1 MLANHLFAKRLS
13 ESPDTDT
20 LHLHISKLASQ
31 SSVAAYL
38 LISDKAAAAVALSV
52 HGLYGTWLKTRQ
64 SG

>member
-38 LISDKAAAAVALSV
+38 LISDKAAAAAVALSV
-52 HGLYGTWLKTRQ
+52 HGLYGT
-64 SG
+64 

>member
-38 LISDKAAAAVALSV
+38 LISDKAAAAVTLSV
-52 HGLYGTWLKTRQ
+52 HGLYGT
-64 SG
+64 

>member
-13 ESPDTDT
+13 ESPDADT

-52 HGLYGTWLKTRQ
+52 HGLYGT
-64 SG
+64 